1 MGPPS
6 SHTLSSFNEMAM
18 HDKRNFARLA
28 TLSPCLIKPVFTR
41 EAFALL
47 HITNHSR
54 SGVILDL
61 DTPLALGDYVD
72 IQFSPDA
79 LETTGFWMRRC
90 VGLVR
95 WCRFQDVNYDGR
107 YGVGL
112 ELTSRILLGTPSE
125 AAGRGLWN

>member
-1 MGPPS
+1 MGSPS
-6 SHTLSSFNEMAM
+6 SHHLSSFNEVAM

-28 TLSPCLIKPVFTR
+28 TLSPCLITPVFTR
-41 EAFALL
+41 EAFAPLR
-47 HITNHSR
+47 IINHSR
-54 SGVILDL
+54 SGVMLEL

-79 LETTGFWMRRC
+79 LEATGFWMGRC

-95 WCRFQDVNYDGR
+95 WCRTQDVNYGGR

-112 ELTSRILLGTPSE
+112 ELTSRILLGTPPE
-125 AAGRGLWN
+125 AVGRGLWN

>member
-1 MGPPS
+1 MGIS
-6 SHTLSSFNEMAM
+6 SSFSSSSFDEVSM

-41 EAFALL
+41 DAFAPLR
-47 HITNHSR
+47 IINHSR
-54 SGVILDL
+54 SGVMLEL

-72 IQFSPDA
+72 IQFSSDA
-79 LETTGFWMRRC
+79 LEATGFWMRRC

-95 WCRFQDVNYDGR
+95 WCWFQDVRFGGR

-125 AAGRGLWN
+125 AAGRGVWN